1 MNESQKEE
9 KEKLTFDDKKNYA
22 YCLCL
27 HLCVIRHF
35 IGGNAIISQGGIF
48 VGYFNKTL
56 GTYTALIINS
66 IQFIF
71 IVIGLVYIQKI
82 IGKRPLF
89 LFSITTLSI
98 LNIAVAIAMIF
109 ENVGAM

>member
-1 MNESQKEE
+1 MTYEQ
-9 KEKLTFDDKKNYA
+9 KKNYA

-35 IGGNAIISQGGIF
+35 TGGNAIISQGGIF
-48 VGYFNKTL
+48 VGYFNTTL
-56 GTYTALIINS
+56 GTYTAIIINS